1 MDKCCDHAYPDWPGR
16 ALLTPVVLPLLI
28 GSPCTLIKQL
38 VQVMLS
44 LIALDVTEGLA
55 DSRTLRL

>member
-1 MDKCCDHAYPDWPGR
+1 MDKWCDHAYPDWLGR

-38 VQVMLS
+38 VQVMRS